1 MRGFLTALCL
11 ASCSLH
17 VAAFLGFPWGSAES
31 DWNLCASVDGRPC
44 DCPDDVFEADRA
56 GLDCSYRDI
65 GYLHDGAVVPL
76 RFKKVDLSNNRL
88 RNFTATTFSSNNSHV
103 TELDMAAN
111 LLSVIPPNA
120 FVNLPGLLKLDLS
133 NNEIQII
140 TNDSFNGIA
149 NLSSLDLSH
158 NKLHVFEAN
167 TFMLLPRLQ
176 RLQLKYNPVNFLPD
190 SLFTGLFNL
199 THLDLTH
206 LQLVALHNE
215 LFTDTT
221 SLEELSL
228 AFNELGSVP
237 TKALFKLSPSLKVL
251 DLSGNLFTELT
262 SYSIYNMK
270 RLHELY
276 LRQLIY
282 LKAIDD
288 YAINECNNLRNLE
301 LQLLPR
307 ISFISSRL
315 SYTRLETLPEG
326 LLNWTLVKSLE
337 LSHNQ
342 WRCDCHMAWIK
353 GSPVE
358 KLVGENFYC
367 SLPNRLRGSPL
378 SQLKEEDF
386 VCKASDDYPDPKQW
400 GVVAV
405 LLLVGVLASIT
416 TVAFLFYR
424 RNGFLCRKTDN
435 YSQLKAA
442 SRETITVVDSS
453 AVSNTDAELNVA

>member
-1 MRGFLTALCL
+1 M
-11 ASCSLH
+11 
-17 VAAFLGFPWGSAES
+17 S

-65 GYLHDGAVVPL
+65 GYLHGEPYLNHLYGAVVPL

-176 RLQLKYNPVNFLPD
+176 RLQLN
-190 SLFTGLFNL
+190 
-199 THLDLTH
+199 
-206 LQLVALHNE
+206 
-215 LFTDTT
+215 
-221 SLEELSL
+221 LEELSL

-251 DLSGNLFTELT
+251 DLSGNLFTAFSSSSENKEVRIPL
-262 SYSIYNMK
+262 
-270 RLHELY
+270 
-276 LRQLIY
+276 QD
-282 LKAIDD
+282 LK
-288 YAINECNNLRNLE
+288 
-301 LQLLPR
+301 
-307 ISFISSRL
+307 L

-358 KLVGENFYC
+358 KLVGENF
-367 SLPNRLRGSPL
+367 
-378 SQLKEEDF
+378 
-386 VCKASDDYPDPKQW
+386 
-400 GVVAV
+400 
-405 LLLVGVLASIT
+405 
-416 TVAFLFYR
+416 
-424 RNGFLCRKTDN
+424 
-435 YSQLKAA
+435 
-442 SRETITVVDSS
+442 
-453 AVSNTDAELNVA
+453 